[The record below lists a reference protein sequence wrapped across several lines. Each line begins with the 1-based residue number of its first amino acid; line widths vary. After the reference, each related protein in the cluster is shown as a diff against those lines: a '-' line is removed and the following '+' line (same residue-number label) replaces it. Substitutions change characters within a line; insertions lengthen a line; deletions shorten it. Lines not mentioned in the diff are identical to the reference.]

1 MADMIK
7 HDGTRVSRG
16 AKANTSPSLN
26 NINGIYI
33 GEVISNEDSLYTGR
47 ITVRISD
54 FGSKETDRICVLS
67 TPFGG
72 HNKILD
78 SGEDETNEAV
88 APISYG
94 MWPQP
99 PEIGTNVVVAYT
111 GTQTQGIVLGSL
123 IAKDRNSMMGG
134 NASGQIYA
142 DGKTSYG
149 PAVEKN
155 PYDKNDADTKPLNEA
170 FQAVLNNQGL
180 SVDYVRGHSQSN
192 ARRESPSKVF
202 GITTRQG
209 HTLTLDDGDDKN
221 SSNNIRLRTKGGAQI
236 LMDDSNGFVFITNQS
251 GDAWVEMDFAG
262 HIDVYSKAGISMH
275 TEGDYNI
282 HAKGSINMEA
292 EMGVNIKSAGGDG
305 IKLETSVGG
314 IDIHSAL
321 DIKVHAEN
329 YHLNAV
335 GNLIMVGT
343 QIDMNG
349 PAATAPTKTTVQ
361 NQTTN
366 TGVLK
371 SAASRVPEHHP
382 WLGAVGVEE
391 TATTGKGNTA

>member
-111 GTQTQGIVLGSL
+111 GTQTQGIVLG
-123 IAKDRNSMMGG
+123 K
-134 NASGQIYA
+134 
-142 DGKTSYG
+142 
-149 PAVEKN
+149 
-155 PYDKNDADTKPLNEA
+155 
-170 FQAVLNNQGL
+170 
-180 SVDYVRGHSQSN
+180 
-192 ARRESPSKVF
+192 
-202 GITTRQG
+202 
-209 HTLTLDDGDDKN
+209 
-221 SSNNIRLRTKGGAQI
+221 RTQPK
-236 LMDDSNGFVFITNQS
+236 
-251 GDAWVEMDFAG
+251 
-262 HIDVYSKAGISMH
+262 
-275 TEGDYNI
+275 
-282 HAKGSINMEA
+282 
-292 EMGVNIKSAGGDG
+292 
-305 IKLETSVGG
+305 
-314 IDIHSAL
+314 
-321 DIKVHAEN
+321 
-329 YHLNAV
+329 
-335 GNLIMVGT
+335 
-343 QIDMNG
+343 
-349 PAATAPTKTTVQ
+349 
-361 NQTTN
+361 
-366 TGVLK
+366 
-371 SAASRVPEHHP
+371 
-382 WLGAVGVEE
+382 
-391 TATTGKGNTA
+391 